1 VVDRGMGAK
10 VICHRPGVPDT
21 TPQVHGT
28 WSMQHEQRS
37 RQAVHMDLAIRG
49 RLQPES
55 VMANENSLLDAF
67 KIAFSLT
74 DAQTHEVRDALLTY
88 NLPPLTAFEP
98 LGITDENRIL
108 QTMSDYLGLPLLRR
122 EDYPEKPVILEGVSM
137 LFLRK
142 HAVMP
147 VQMDGGQVTVV
158 VNNPLNI
165 PLLNILEN
173 YFAGLEIKICL
184 GQQEEILNALDR
196 LYGTAAR
203 EAEALSRE
211 GNGGPQGLEGF
222 EDDLEHLKGLAQE
235 APIIRLVNVTIS
247 RALDM
252 RASDIHFEPFERSF
266 KIRYRVDGVLYDL
279 DQHPKSMQPA
289 IISRL
294 KLMANLNIAERR
306 LPQDGRI
313 KIKFGSRQ
321 TDIRVSTAPT
331 IYGESVVLRLLAQ
344 ETADYQLNKL
354 GMSDGQLTMVED
366 LIERP
371 FGIILVTGPTGSGKT
386 TTLYAV
392 LKKINTATK
401 KIITV
406 EDPVEYQID
415 GINQI
420 QVKPQ
425 IDLTFANA
433 LRSLVRQDPD
443 VLLIGE
449 IRDKETADIAIESA
463 LTGHLVLST
472 LHTNDAPGAITR
484 LRDLGIESFLM
495 ADSMLAVL
503 AQRLIRVLCPFCKEA
518 HDARDVDRTRLADAF
533 PQLPEQLVLYQTR
546 GCDKCGYTGF
556 KGRQAIFEVL
566 PLSDPVRSAIVADKS
581 AGEIAQLARR
591 ESYRPLLQHGYQK
604 VLDGVTTLSEVLRV
618 TSLF

>member
-1 VVDRGMGAK
+1 MSA
-10 VICHRPGVPDT
+10 
-21 TPQVHGT
+21 
-28 WSMQHEQRS
+28 S
-37 RQAVHMDLAIRG
+37 R
-49 RLQPES
+49 
-55 VMANENSLLDAF
+55 SLLRAFSDELSLTEEQVKDLRSGFIIQTLPLMDAF
-67 KIAFSLT
+67 EHIG
-74 DAQTHEVRDALLTY
+74 V
-88 NLPPLTAFEP
+88 
-98 LGITDENRIL
+98 TDEHRIL
-108 QTMSDYLGLPLLRR
+108 KVVADHLNLPLLER
-122 EDYPEKPVILEGVSM
+122 EDYPDKPVLLEGVSM

-142 HAVMP
+142 HAVLP
-147 VQMDGGQVTVV
+147 INVGSGRATVV
-158 VNNPLNI
+158 VSNPFDLS
-165 PLLNILEN
+165 LLNTLES
-173 YFAGLEIKICL
+173 YFSGMQLNLCI
-184 GQQEEILNALDR
+184 GQREEIRTAIDR

-203 EAEALSRE
+203 EAEALSRVGE
-211 GNGGPQGLEGF
+211 GAGLDATGF
-222 EDDLEHLKGLAQE
+222 EDDLEHLRGLAQE
-235 APIIRLVNVTIS
+235 APIVRLVNVLIS

-252 RASDIHFEPFERSF
+252 RASDIHFEPFGHSF
-266 KIRYRVDGVLYDL
+266 QVRCRVDGVLYDL
-279 DQHPKSMQPA
+279 DQPQKNMQAA

-313 KIKFGSRQ
+313 KLRFGNRQ
-321 TDIRVSTAPT
+321 VDIRVSTAPT
-331 IYGESVVLRLLAQ
+331 IYGESVVLRLLSQ
-344 ETADYQLNKL
+344 ENVDYNLSAL
-354 GMSDGQLTMVED
+354 GMNDQHLSVTEE

-371 FGIILVTGPTGSGKT
+371 FGMILVTGPTGSGKT

-392 LKKINTATK
+392 LRKLNSITK

-484 LRDLGIESFLM
+484 LRDLGIESFLL
-495 ADSMLAVL
+495 ADSLLAVM
-503 AQRLIRVLCPFCKEA
+503 AQRLIRLLCPACKEPYE
-518 HDARDVDRTRLADAF
+518 AREVDRARLAEVFSD
-533 PQLPEQLVLYQTR
+533 LPSSITLHQNK

-556 KGRQAIFEVL
+556 RGREGIYELL
-566 PLSDPVRSAIVADKS
+566 PISESVRSAII
-581 AGEIAQLARR
+581 AGKNAGSIAKLAFE
-591 ESYRPLLQHGYQK
+591 ESYRPLLHHGYQK
-604 VLDGVTTLSEVLRV
+604 VLEGTTTLSEVLRV
-618 TSLF
+618 TSLT